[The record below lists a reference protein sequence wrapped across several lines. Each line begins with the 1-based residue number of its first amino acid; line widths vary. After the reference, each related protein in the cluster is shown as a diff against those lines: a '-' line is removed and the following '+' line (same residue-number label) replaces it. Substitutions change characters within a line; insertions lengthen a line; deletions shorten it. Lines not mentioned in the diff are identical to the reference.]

1 MAFHSALLA
10 VVREIPFEIYK
21 VTTTFNPTSSL
32 SEVDLNLQAY
42 EDEFGSTIVIRAG
55 ELFELEQLV
64 ATPENQE
71 VFKFIRNAKSIPW
84 PPFSF
89 STKPLSERR
98 VLLKIVRRILVPLC
112 RKDEVI
118 LEKNYSTLISNLG
131 PVAAG
136 IKTDHIGIGSWKTW
150 HGSPD
155 ARVRGSE
162 VIGRNVSLLRLD
174 VEEYEEYEEYDS
186 DGESDDTR
194 GTDGATKLRFTDQNF
209 PNLLLHL

>member
-1 MAFHSALLA
+1 M
-10 VVREIPFEIYK
+10 
-21 VTTTFNPTSSL
+21 
-32 SEVDLNLQAY
+32 
-42 EDEFGSTIVIRAG
+42 
-55 ELFELEQLV
+55 
-64 ATPENQE
+64 
-71 VFKFIRNAKSIPW
+71 
-84 PPFSF
+84 
-89 STKPLSERR
+89 
-98 VLLKIVRRILVPLC
+98 KIVRRILVPLC

-174 VEEYEEYEEYDS
+174 VEEYDS

-194 GTDGATKLRFTDQNF
+194 GTDGATKLRFTNRNF
-209 PNLLLHL
+209 SQLVATSVVSSFTES

>member
-1 MAFHSALLA
+1 M
-10 VVREIPFEIYK
+10 
-21 VTTTFNPTSSL
+21 
-32 SEVDLNLQAY
+32 
-42 EDEFGSTIVIRAG
+42 IRAG
-55 ELFELEQLV
+55 GLFELEQLV

-89 STKPLSERR
+89 STKPLSEQR
-98 VLLKIVRRILVPLC
+98 VLLEIVRRILVPLC
-112 RKDEVI
+112 REDEVI

-136 IKTDHIGIGSWKTW
+136 IKTGYIGIGSWKTW

-209 PNLLLHL
+209 SQLVATSVVSSFTES